1 MSMLNLFFRLALIT
15 VLLGMQS
22 ACSGPAYYMQAVSG
36 QLKLMHARQ
45 DIDSLLH
52 DPDTSPKLAKQLKL
66 AGQIKLFAKDS
77 LDLPS
82 DGSYTSYVAVDGD
95 ALVWNVVATEEFSL
109 KARKW
114 CFPVAGCVPYR
125 GFFKQQK
132 AQDSAAKLLKKGM
145 DVHISPAAAYSSLG
159 WFNDPLLSTMLSGSE
174 VRLAAYLFHELA
186 HQRLYVKDD
195 GQFNESYASFVE
207 ETGLK
212 TWLEASQRQ
221 NELKQ
226 WQQAQMAAEDFRSLI
241 EHARNQLNDLYQ
253 SDKPE
258 PEKRLL
264 KAAVFKSFSAS
275 LEELRNEKWQ
285 GKHYYASWSEKP
297 LNNARFALYSTYEG
311 SYCAFQRLWL
321 EAGGNAKQFHR
332 LAEQKSKLDKEQRT
346 QWLKQTCPAIA
357 PLANL

>member
-1 MSMLNLFFRLALIT
+1 MGMLNVFFRLTLMT
-15 VLLGMQS
+15 LVLGVLS

-45 DIDSLLH
+45 DIESLLQA
-52 DPDTSPKLAKQLKL
+52 PDTNPELAEQLKL

-109 KARKW
+109 QARKW

-132 AQDSAAKLLKKGM
+132 AQNSAAKLLKKGM

-186 HQRLYVKDD
+186 HQRLYIKDD

-212 TWLEASQRQ
+212 TWLETNQRQ
-221 NELKQ
+221 SELKQ
-226 WQQAQMAAEDFRSLI
+226 WQQGRMAAEDFRALVD
-241 EHARNQLNDLYQ
+241 HVQGQLNDLYH
-253 SDKPE
+253 SEKPE

-264 KAAVFKSFSAS
+264 KAAIFESFSDS
-275 LEELRNEKWQ
+275 LENLRTENWQ
-285 GKHYYASWSEKP
+285 GKRYYASWSEEP
-297 LNNARFALYSTYEG
+297 LNNAKFALYSTYEG

-346 QWLKQTCPAIA
+346 QWLKQTCPGIA
-357 PLANL
+357 PLTNL